1 MQAIQQ
7 AAPSADH
14 KIKVRFGLYMSSLR
28 LLEDRSVEF
37 PFNLNTFINNVASWE
52 ALVSAVRAE
61 TSASVIW
68 SLVRYA
74 VEKIDFARLGSIAL
88 AELKQLSLIATS
100 AGLVYYKFPNAGIYV
115 SLAFAAEI
123 LILASRA
130 IPLGAQLASA
140 IWTYVVNSS
149 PLETL
154 ENAAIS
160 AGPIAELA
168 LTAILATYDYTADKA
183 ARFAAVAIVEPAIKV
198 KNFFTFRELDIPEDD
213 RLRKS
218 EGNPLVAAEGVVKTA
233 ALIIKNLDQV

>member
-1 MQAIQQ
+1 MHMQAIQQ

-52 ALVSAVRAE
+52 ALVSAVGAE

-115 SLAFAAEI
+115 SLASAAGI

-130 IPLGAQLASA
+130 IPSERNLRQLSGPTLLTHHRSKLSRTQPSLRVSYRRTSSHGHPRYLRLHSRQSSA
-140 IWTYVVNSS
+140 IRCRSY
-149 PLETL
+149 
-154 ENAAIS
+154 
-160 AGPIAELA
+160 
-168 LTAILATYDYTADKA
+168 
-183 ARFAAVAIVEPAIKV
+183 R
-198 KNFFTFRELDIPEDD
+198 
-213 RLRKS
+213 
-218 EGNPLVAAEGVVKTA
+218 
-233 ALIIKNLDQV
+233 

>member
-1 MQAIQQ
+1 MHMQAIQQ
-7 AAPSADH
+7 AAPSADY

-100 AGLVYYKFPNAGIYV
+100 AGLVYYKFPTQV
-115 SLAFAAEI
+115 STYLWPPLQKTHPRI
-123 LILASRA
+123 ASYSPR
-130 IPLGAQLASA
+130 SA
-140 IWTYVVNSS
+140 TCVSY
-149 PLETL
+149 
-154 ENAAIS
+154 
-160 AGPIAELA
+160 
-168 LTAILATYDYTADKA
+168 
-183 ARFAAVAIVEPAIKV
+183 
-198 KNFFTFRELDIPEDD
+198 LD
-213 RLRKS
+213 LRC
-218 EGNPLVAAEGVVKTA
+218 
-233 ALIIKNLDQV
+233 